1 MTFILSISRA
11 SGRSYIREMICE
23 TSYLHGQ
30 VCLPLREPP
39 QYEVDLP
46 GILRLL
52 QQAFLDV
59 LEDLRLGQVAHLVHV
74 RVGLLLRGCFSLKVL
89 RNTHIL
95 VPAQIYK

>member
-1 MTFILSISRA
+1 MR
-11 SGRSYIREMICE
+11 CE

-39 QYEVDLP
+39 QYEIDFP

-59 LEDLRLGQVAHLVHV
+59 FEDLCLGQVVHMVHIRIGLVLEG
-74 RVGLLLRGCFSLKVL
+74 GLLLALVHR

-95 VPAQIYK
+95 SSRTDI